1 VDRVDFVH
9 MAALVDAA
17 VEAVRFLA
25 DGPTPEWKEGGRDGL
40 EGRR

>member
-1 VDRVDFVH
+1 MVDFGH

-25 DGPTPEWKEGGRDGL
+25 DGPKPAWKEGGMEGL
-40 EGRR
+40 GN